1 MSDKGEATRI
11 LQSVTNGGEPAM
23 DRLFPLVYREL
34 RRIAQNLFAD
44 ERPNHTLQATALV
57 HEAFLKLIDQRRAR
71 YENRAHFFA
80 VASQAMRR
88 ILVSSARKHRSA
100 KRGSGRAN
108 LDLDAALKISAL
120 TIDDVVLDLDEALTE
135 LAKDYPDQAKVVEMR
150 FFAGLTEEEI
160 AGLMGVTSRTVQR
173 YWRFA
178 RAWLATA
185 MEQDS
190 AE

>member
-11 LQSVTNGGEPAM
+11 LQAVTSGGEPAI
-23 DRLFPLVYREL
+23 DRLFPLVYGEL

-71 YENRAHFFA
+71 YKNRAHFFA
-80 VASQAMRR
+80 VAAQAMRR
-88 ILVSSARKHRSA
+88 ILVSSARKRCSA

-120 TIDDVVLDLDEALTE
+120 TIDDVVVDLDEALTE

-160 AGLMGVTSRTVQR
+160 ASLMGITSRTVQR
-173 YWRFA
+173 SWRCS
-178 RAWLATA
+178 RPRLATA
-185 MEQDS
+185 MEQDT